1 MADEP
6 TTFGM
11 RAQSHR
17 VDRFCDACGQVDSA
31 PHHIAALSDGS
42 TTDRHMD
49 CCALAGCP
57 DQTCNTVIAAAGD
70 KRNDALVRHISKG
83 GADEANYT
91 AKES

>member
-1 MADEP
+1 
-6 TTFGM
+6 
-11 RAQSHR
+11 
-17 VDRFCDACGQVDSA
+17 
-31 PHHIAALSDGS
+31 
-42 TTDRHMD
+42 MD